1 MCFMDYGCSVPLP
14 IRSPLFSATRL
25 IRLSREAT
33 HLIIRPSLLSGCQE
47 KPPTLLSGHP
57 SYQVVKRSHP
67 HYYQAIPSLI
77 RLSREATHLIIRPSL
92 LSGCQEKPPAL
103 LSGHFFIAKD
113 HFQQ

>member
-1 MCFMDYGCSVPLP
+1 MCFMDYGCSVPLL
-14 IRSPLFSATRL
+14 IRSPLFSATR
-25 IRLSREAT
+25 
-33 HLIIRPSLLSGCQE
+33 
-47 KPPTLLSGHP
+47 
-57 SYQVVKRSHP
+57 
-67 HYYQAIPSLI
+67 LI